1 MRYMVEEHPP
11 EKLVLIDGVKVLGDN
26 PDDWILVLPDAGEP
40 LVHIYANSSDRD
52 WLDETL
58 VKYQN
63 QVQDFIAKEQGMKET
78 VAL

>member
-11 EKLVLIDGVKVLGDN
+11 EKLELIDGVKVLGDN

-40 LVHIYANSSDRD
+40 LVHIYGNSNDRD
-52 WLDETL
+52 WLDDTL
-58 VKYQN
+58 SKYQQ

>member
-1 MRYMVEEHPP
+1 MVLRYW
-11 EKLVLIDGVKVLGDN
+11 GDN